1 MSLPIQDAN
10 HLRMTVEKWIV
21 YEKEGSLIPRGRET
35 PDMIQSH
42 ELRDNEIPTLSMA
55 IRVLAYTGRKR
66 IVDPDSIKV
75 QLEWYDVCTH

>member
-1 MSLPIQDAN
+1 M
-10 HLRMTVEKWIV
+10 EKWIDF
-21 YEKEGSLIPRGRET
+21 EEEGFLILWGKETLER
-35 PDMIQSH
+35 IQGH

-66 IVDPDSIKV
+66 IVDPDPIKV